1 VVGNADLPGPPTVCY
16 RWPMS
21 GSTSLVVTGARLRSG
36 AVVDVH
42 CAEGVVVATPPAGS
56 VPLPPGADVVDADGG
71 LVTEPFVD
79 AHLHLDK
86 VRTLPLVGDAAL
98 QAYTAD
104 GMSESARGIDLARA
118 VKQHYRLE
126 TLVPKIRQALADGE
140 RNGVLHV

>member
-1 VVGNADLPGPPTVCY
+1 
-16 RWPMS
+16 MS

-42 CAEGVVVATPPAGS
+42 CADGGVLSMPPAGS
-56 VPLPPGADVVDADGG
+56 VPPPPGADVVDADGG

-126 TLVPKIRQALADGE
+126 TLLPNIRQALA
-140 RNGVLHV
+140 